1 MTGGIETKTGEA
13 RNGSQSQGLLFR
25 GSITRPPGLD
35 KSAELPFVGGTAC
48 GGRGSAPRFVST
60 SLSNRRDTAIAM
72 WQGVL
77 QSALGLLVLLGF
89 AWAVSEDRRA
99 VSVKIVASAMVLQV
113 VLALLLLRVPPVTIA
128 LSWLNKAVEAVRQAT
143 LAGTS
148 FVLGYLGG
156 GPTPFEATEPQNVF
170 ILATQGLPL
179 ILIVSALSALLFYWR
194 ILPKIVQGFAWLLE
208 RTIGLGGA
216 VGVASS
222 ANVFV
227 GMIEA
232 PLLIRPYLREMSRAG
247 LFLVMTAGMATIAGN
262 MFVLYAAVLA
272 PVLADAA
279 GTLMTASVISAPA
292 AVAIA
297 ALMVPGDYTGDAVQ
311 QHGPDEDAT
320 SAAEAI
326 VNGTLN
332 GLRLVVAVAALLIV
346 AIALVHLVNMALGL
360 LPEIGG
366 FELSLQ
372 RLLGWLLA
380 PVAWLIGIPWNEAGL
395 AGELMGTKIVLNEL
409 VAYLSMAE
417 LPDGAL
423 SPRSDVILTYALCGF
438 ANLGSLG
445 IMLGGLATMVPER
458 RAEIVALGPKA
469 LIAGTIACFMTGAM
483 AGIFA

>member
-1 MTGGIETKTGEA
+1 
-13 RNGSQSQGLLFR
+13 
-25 GSITRPPGLD
+25 
-35 KSAELPFVGGTAC
+35 
-48 GGRGSAPRFVST
+48 
-60 SLSNRRDTAIAM
+60 M

-77 QSALGLLVLLGF
+77 QSALGLFVLLGF
-89 AWAVSEDRRA
+89 AWVISENRHAISTR
-99 VSVKIVASAMVLQV
+99 VVASAMALQV
-113 VLALLLLRVPPVTIA
+113 VLAVLLLQVPPVTIA
-128 LSWLNKAVEAVRQAT
+128 LSWLNKAVEALRQAT

-148 FVLGYLGG
+148 FVFGYLGG
-156 GPTPFEATEPQNVF
+156 GPTPFEPTAPQNVF

-194 ILPKIVQGFAWLLE
+194 ILPKLVQGFAWLLE

-232 PLLIRPYLREMSRAG
+232 PLLVRPYLKELSRAG
-247 LFLVMTAGMATIAGN
+247 LFLVMTVGMATIAGN
-262 MFVLYAAVLA
+262 MFVLYAAILS
-272 PVLADAA
+272 PVLTDAA
-279 GTLMTASVISAPA
+279 GTLMVASVISAPA
-292 AVAIA
+292 SVAIA
-297 ALMVPGDYTGDAVQ
+297 ALMVPGDLTGDAAEQ
-311 QHGPDEDAT
+311 RGPDEDAT

-346 AIALVHLVNMALGL
+346 AIALVHLVNLALGL
-360 LPEIGG
+360 LPEVGG
-366 FELSLQ
+366 FKLSLQ
-372 RLLGWLLA
+372 RMLGWLLT
-380 PVAWLIGIPWNEAGL
+380 PVAWLIGIPWSEAGL

-417 LPDGAL
+417 LPEGAL
-423 SPRSDVILTYALCGF
+423 SPRSDLIMTYALCGF

-445 IMLGGLATMVPER
+445 IMLGGLATMVPQR

-469 LIAGTIACFMTGAM
+469 LLGGTIACFMTGAM